1 MTAEIVVTEEGLYP
15 DLSNAAYHL
24 DPVPGGSLSASGAKT
39 ILKAP
44 ALFKYQ
50 QAHPVFKDE
59 FDFGSVAHSLALGDD
74 TVDVAVLDFDS
85 RRTNAYKEAEAA
97 ARAKGAVPI
106 LKKDFQVVED
116 MVEQLHNHTQ
126 AMELLSIPGKP
137 EQSAFWKDKRTGIWR
152 RARFDRLPNSDSPIY
167 ALCDYKTSASAD
179 PDRFARYAAEFSY
192 HMQAPWYCDAVRAL
206 DLHTNP
212 AFVFIVQEKEPPY
225 IVSVI
230 QLAHTATDLGSR
242 MNDRAIDRFI
252 HCRNTGIW
260 PGYSEGVVHVD
271 IPQYAYYQAEEAS
284 A

>member
-1 MTAEIVVTEEGLYP
+1 MTATIVKEEGLYP
-15 DLSNAAYHL
+15 DLTNEAYHQ
-24 DPVPGGSLSASGAKT
+24 DPVPEGSLSSSGAKT

-44 ALFKYQ
+44 ARFIYEQ
-50 QAHPVFKDE
+50 THPVYRKE
-59 FDFGSVAHSLALGDD
+59 FDLGSAVHAVALGDD
-74 TVDVAVLDFDS
+74 TVNIAVLDFDD
-85 RRTNAYKEAEAA
+85 RRTKAYKEAEAE
-97 ARAKGAVPI
+97 ARAKGQVP
-106 LKKDFQVVED
+106 LLRKQYQVVED
-116 MVEQLHNHTQ
+116 MVASLRDHEQ
-126 AMELLSIPGKP
+126 AMELLSVPGKA

-152 RARFDRLPNSDSPIY
+152 RARFDRLPNSDSPIFP
-167 ALCDYKTSASAD
+167 LVDLKTAASAD
-179 PDRFARYAAEFSY
+179 PDRFARAAFDFGY

-212 AFVFIVQEKEPPY
+212 AFVFIVIEVEPPY

-260 PGYSEGVVHVD
+260 PGYSEDVVHVD
-271 IPQYAYYQAEEAS
+271 IPQYAYYQAEEAT